1 MNTLKTLILAAFTGL
16 ILFTNCAKDKTTPVD
31 PVLPPDPENYPGFA
45 TTADFALDV
54 NYELTGD
61 RTLIKLYTQYPYI
74 LNEDGSVTEKELKPA
89 FAIYSNDNGTFTGN
103 ITLPSATETV
113 YLCTHYIGLP
123 QCVEIPVTSQSIK
136 FKLSDFY
143 AQSAQS
149 QTKADTGSPSGKFP
163 YLLDRSKQLFSS
175 CAWQRYGKPVS
186 NSNYILENV
195 SNTISSRWIQ
205 KLKNA
210 LGYTGDGK
218 NDNSK
223 WVVDEKY
230 TNISI
235 AKKAAN
241 DKGEIVDVIDA
252 KIFLTFI
259 DETGWYQNTFGYYY
273 YPTGQQPSDP
283 GSLKKYV
290 IFPNTST
297 GGNVPFMPG
306 SKFSSYS
313 APLKPALQVALQYID
328 DEGKVHDR
336 FPAGYT
342 IGWFVIS
349 DAFTSSSQTS
359 KNKLDTD
366 KQFIYSNASFNSD
379 KKAKCITLSDKETGR
394 VVIGFEDG
402 GDTSYD
408 DILFFV
414 NSDPTFAIQDP
425 NKPSIGDGGDITEP
439 DGVEE
444 AAGTLAF
451 EDLWP
456 AKGDYDMND
465 VIVEYKRIITF
476 DKNNKVT
483 KIRDSFKPVHLSNS
497 SAYINAFAYQVA
509 TGQTGTYT
517 LENGIRYESA
527 TNSFIL
533 FTDSKEA
540 RNKEFVLTREF
551 SGSASFNKTD
561 FKEYNPFIIPNYTGK
576 IPRAEVH
583 LPKQAPTAY
592 ADKTLLYTKD
602 DAYYV
607 DKGGRYPFAILLP
620 VHHFTPVLE
629 GNPIGSQ
636 GQYADFTKWVQS
648 GCKEYADWYK
658 RKE

>member
-1 MNTLKTLILAAFTGL
+1 MLAALTGL
-16 ILFTNCAKDKTTPVD
+16 ILFTNCAKDRTTPVD
-31 PVLPPDPENYPGFA
+31 PVLPPNPEEYPNFA
-45 TTADFALDV
+45 TTTNFALDV
-54 NYELTGD
+54 DYELTGD
-61 RTLIKLYTQYPYI
+61 HTLIKVYTEFPYI
-74 LNEDGSVTEKELKPA
+74 INENGSVTKKELNPV
-89 FAIYSNDNGTFTGN
+89 FAIYSNDNGKFSGN
-103 ITLPSATETV
+103 ITLPSATEKV

-123 QCVEIPVTSQSIK
+123 QCVDIPVTNRSIK
-136 FKLSDFY
+136 FKLSDFH
-143 AQSAQS
+143 AQTAQA
-149 QTKADTGSPSGKFP
+149 QTKGDTGSPSGRFP
-163 YLLDRSKQLFSS
+163 YLLDESKQLFSS
-175 CAWQRYGKPVS
+175 CTWQKYGKPVL
-186 NSNYILENV
+186 NSNYVLKDV
-195 SNTISSRWIQ
+195 SNSVTSRWIR

-210 LGYTGDGK
+210 LGYTGGDK
-218 NDNSK
+218 SDNSK

-235 AKKAAN
+235 AKRATN

-259 DETGWYQNTFGYYY
+259 DETASYQNTFGYYY
-273 YPTGQQPSDP
+273 YPTDRQPTDP
-283 GSLKKYV
+283 GNLKKYV

-297 GGNVPFMPG
+297 AGNVPFMPG

-313 APLKPALQVALQYID
+313 APLKPALQVALKYID
-328 DEGKVHDR
+328 NDGKIHDR

-349 DAFTSSSQTS
+349 NAFTSSSQTS

-366 KQFIYSNASFNSD
+366 NPFIYSNASFNSD
-379 KKAKCITLSDKETGR
+379 KQAKCITLSDKETGR
-394 VVIGFEDG
+394 VIIGFEDG

-425 NKPSIGDGGDITEP
+425 NKPSIDDEGDIEVP

-444 AAGTLAF
+444 TAGTLAF

-476 DKNNKVT
+476 DKDNKVK

-517 LENGIRYESA
+517 LENGIQYESA

-540 RNKEFVLTREF
+540 RNKEFVLNREF

-576 IPRAEVH
+576 VPRAEVH
-583 LPKQAPTAY
+583 LPKHKPTAH
-592 ADKTLLYTKD
+592 ADKTLLYTKN

-607 DKGGRYPFAILLP
+607 DKEGQYPFAILLP
-620 VHHFTPVLE
+620 ILNFTPVLE

-648 GCKEYADWYK
+648 GCKEYNDWYK